1 MEHYKMTSLLNDST
15 ASKFV
20 TRKRIEV
27 DNLSC
32 GQYSANKNMRFKTPT
47 LRSDLCNYSD
57 AYIVVKERINVTGV
71 NNPNRRNE
79 KLDFKN
85 NAPFRSYI
93 SKISN
98 TIIDSAEDL
107 DIIMPMYNLLE
118 HSDNY
123 SMTSGSLWNYY
134 KDKVNDAANENN
146 DAGNYGLNNNKTKT
160 SRSSDNKTK

>member
-71 NNPNRRNE
+71 NNPNR
-79 KLDFKN
+79 
-85 NAPFRSYI
+85 
-93 SKISN
+93 
-98 TIIDSAEDL
+98 
-107 DIIMPMYNLLE
+107 
-118 HSDNY
+118 
-123 SMTSGSLWNYY
+123 
-134 KDKVNDAANENN
+134 
-146 DAGNYGLNNNKTKT
+146 
-160 SRSSDNKTK
+160 